1 MSSKSEV
8 QMSGQVIDRV
18 DLADQAG
25 SIVLYDWMA
34 EEVKDGRNLMRIDVE
49 GNILWK
55 ASPPTNNMQDCFTR
69 IRWDGRALSANT
81 WSCYRVAVDPDSG
94 EVTVLEFTK

>member
-1 MSSKSEV
+1 
-8 QMSGQVIDRV
+8 MSGQIIDRV
-18 DLADQAG
+18 DLADRAG

-34 EEVKDGRNLMRIDVE
+34 EAVKDGRNLMRIDAE

-55 ASPPTNNMQDCFTR
+55 ASPPTKGIQDCFTR
-69 IRWDGRALSANT
+69 IQWDGRALTANT
-81 WSCYRVAVDPDSG
+81 WNCYRVSVDPGNG